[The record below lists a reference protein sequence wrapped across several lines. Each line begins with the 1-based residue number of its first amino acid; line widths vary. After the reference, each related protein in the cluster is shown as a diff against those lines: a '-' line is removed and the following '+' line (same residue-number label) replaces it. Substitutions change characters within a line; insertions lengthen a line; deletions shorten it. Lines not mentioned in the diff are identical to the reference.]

1 MALDLSS
8 ILLGLALAGIP
19 LLAVLWQVQRR
30 ASTLHAEL
38 AMLNERLNTAQ
49 LAQEGLSAQL
59 DASRDEI
66 SDLGQ
71 ANAAKQAE
79 LAALRREVELS
90 QLERDNARD
99 AAHAWSLERS
109 QKEAE
114 LRRLDAHAAAL
125 AAELREQ
132 QDSHQQRLSD
142 LQGSRDEL
150 RAQFAELAGKI
161 FDEREQRFADT
172 SSERLG
178 QLLDPLKER
187 IQSFEKRVEE
197 SYQQEARERFSLGK
211 ELERLQQLN
220 LRLSDEATNLTRA
233 LKGQKTQGNWGEL
246 ILERVLEH
254 AGLEKGR
261 EYQTQVSLKGPD
273 GERFQPDVLIM
284 LPGDKQVV
292 VDSKVSLT
300 AYQQYVGAD
309 DDVIGQAALKQHVLS
324 LRNHVKGLAGK
335 DYKRLE
341 GLHSLDFVLLFV
353 PIEAA
358 FSAALQAE
366 PNLFQEAFDRNI
378 VIVSPTTLLA
388 TLRVIDSLWKQ
399 ERQSQNAREIAE
411 RAGWLY
417 DKFVLFIQDL
427 DEVGN
432 RLQQLD
438 KAYAAARNKL
448 TEGRGNLVSRSEQ
461 LKLLGARASKS
472 LPADLLER
480 AMPDVDGVAH
490 PAEYARQARSS
501 CRRLRPI
508 AQRSLILK
516 PGSVWHT
523 AAPDFT
529 TATPSDAA
537 CGRCYGIRFCLDYSG
552 TCRLSR
558 ALKAA
563 GFTGLG
569 RYSRPAA
576 CTSAII
582 SGRPSA
588 LITTPGTGSPNRARS
603 QRIRSVPTSPPS
615 RW

>member
-1 MALDLSS
+1 MAVDLTG
-8 ILLGLALAGIP
+8 ILLGLAGAALP
-19 LLAVLWQVQRR
+19 LLAFIWQQQRR
-30 ASTLHAEL
+30 LGAALAASALLE
-38 AMLNERLNTAQ
+38 ERLSTAQ
-49 LAQEGLSAQL
+49 LAQDGLGAQL
-59 DASRDEI
+59 DACRDEI

-79 LAALRREVELS
+79 LAALRREVELL
-90 QLERDNARD
+90 QIERDNARD
-99 AAHAWSLERS
+99 AAHAWSIERAG
-109 QKEAE
+109 KEAE
-114 LRRLDAHAAAL
+114 LRRLDAQAAGL
-125 AAELREQ
+125 NAELREQ
-132 QDSHQQRLSD
+132 QDSHQQRLTD

-150 RAQFAELAGKI
+150 RAQFAELAAKI
-161 FDEREQRFADT
+161 FDEREQRFAEN
-172 SSERLG
+172 SQQRLG

-197 SYQQEARERFSLGK
+197 SYQQEARERFSLSK

-220 LRLSDEATNLTRA
+220 QRLSDEATNLTRA

-300 AYQQYVGAD
+300 AYQQYVASD
-309 DDVIGQAALKQHVLS
+309 DEAIGQAALKQHVLS

-448 TEGRGNLVSRSEQ
+448 TEGRGNLISRSEQ

-480 AMPDVDGVAH
+480 AMTDADGMLEL
-490 PAEYARQARSS
+490 PE
-501 CRRLRPI
+501 
-508 AQRSLILK
+508 
-516 PGSVWHT
+516 
-523 AAPDFT
+523 
-529 TATPSDAA
+529 
-537 CGRCYGIRFCLDYSG
+537 
-552 TCRLSR
+552 
-558 ALKAA
+558 
-563 GFTGLG
+563 
-569 RYSRPAA
+569 
-576 CTSAII
+576 
-582 SGRPSA
+582 
-588 LITTPGTGSPNRARS
+588 
-603 QRIRSVPTSPPS
+603 
-615 RW
+615 

>member
-1 MALDLSS
+1 MALDLTSL
-8 ILLGLALAGIP
+8 LLGLAGAALP
-19 LLAVLWQVQRR
+19 LLALAWQLQRR
-30 ASTLHAEL
+30 ASAAEAEL
-38 AMLNERLNTAQ
+38 VLLDERLGSAR
-49 LAQEGLSAQL
+49 LGLDGVNAQL
-59 DASRDEI
+59 DACRDEV
-66 SDLGQ
+66 SDLSQ
-71 ANAAKQAE
+71 ANTVKQAE
-79 LAALRREVELS
+79 LAALRREVELL
-90 QLERDNARD
+90 QIERDNTRD
-99 AAHAWSLERS
+99 AAHAWNLERA
-109 QKEAE
+109 QKEVE
-114 LRRLDAHAAAL
+114 LRRLDAQAASL
-125 AAELREQ
+125 GAELREQ
-132 QDSHQQRLSD
+132 QDSHQQRLND

-150 RAQFAELAGKI
+150 RAQFAEMAGKI
-161 FDEREQRFADT
+161 FDEREARFAEN
-172 SSERLG
+172 SQQRLG

-273 GERFQPDVLIM
+273 GERFQPDVLIL

-300 AYQQYVGAD
+300 AYQQYVGAAD
-309 DDVIGQAALKQHVLS
+309 ELIGQTALKQHVLS
-324 LRNHVKGLAGK
+324 LRNHVKGLSDK

-448 TEGRGNLVSRSEQ
+448 TEGRGNLISRSEQ

-472 LPADLLER
+472 LPAELLER
-480 AMPDVDGVAH
+480 AMTDENDV
-490 PAEYARQARSS
+490 
-501 CRRLRPI
+501 
-508 AQRSLILK
+508 
-516 PGSVWHT
+516 
-523 AAPDFT
+523 
-529 TATPSDAA
+529 
-537 CGRCYGIRFCLDYSG
+537 LD
-552 TCRLSR
+552 L
-558 ALKAA
+558 
-563 GFTGLG
+563 
-569 RYSRPAA
+569 PE
-576 CTSAII
+576 
-582 SGRPSA
+582 
-588 LITTPGTGSPNRARS
+588 
-603 QRIRSVPTSPPS
+603 
-615 RW
+615 

>member
-1 MALDLSS
+1 M
-8 ILLGLALAGIP
+8 LA
-19 LLAVLWQVQRR
+19 WQLQRR
-30 ASTLHAEL
+30 ASSSQSEL
-38 AMLNERLNTAQ
+38 SVLEERLATAQ
-49 LAQEGLSAQL
+49 LAQEGLAAQL
-59 DASRDEI
+59 DASRDEV
-66 SDLGQ
+66 SDLSQ
-71 ANAAKQAE
+71 ANALKQAD
-79 LAALRREVELS
+79 LAALRREVELL
-90 QLERDNARD
+90 QIERDNARD
-99 AAHAWSLERS
+99 AAHAWNLERAA
-109 QKEAE
+109 KENE
-114 LRRLDAHAAAL
+114 LRRLDAQAASL
-125 AAELREQ
+125 HAELREQ
-132 QDSHQQRLSD
+132 QESHQQRLSD

-161 FDEREQRFADT
+161 FDEREQRFAET
-172 SSERLG
+172 SQQRLG

-197 SYQQEARERFSLGK
+197 SYQAEARERFSLAK

-300 AYQQYVGAD
+300 AYQQYVGSD
-309 DDVIGQAALKQHVLS
+309 DPQMAQAALKQHVLS

-366 PNLFQEAFDRNI
+366 PNLFQEAFDRHI

-438 KAYAAARNKL
+438 KAYSAARNKL

-472 LPADLLER
+472 LPNDLLER
-480 AMPDVDGVAH
+480 AMTD
-490 PAEYARQARSS
+490 AE
-501 CRRLRPI
+501 
-508 AQRSLILK
+508 
-516 PGSVWHT
+516 
-523 AAPDFT
+523 
-529 TATPSDAA
+529 
-537 CGRCYGIRFCLDYSG
+537 GRELE
-552 TCRLSR
+552 L
-558 ALKAA
+558 
-563 GFTGLG
+563 
-569 RYSRPAA
+569 PE
-576 CTSAII
+576 
-582 SGRPSA
+582 
-588 LITTPGTGSPNRARS
+588 
-603 QRIRSVPTSPPS
+603 
-615 RW
+615 

>member
-1 MALDLSS
+1 MAMDLTSL
-8 ILLGLALAGIP
+8 LLGLAGAALP
-19 LLAVLWQVQRR
+19 LLVLAWQLQRR
-30 ASTLHAEL
+30 ASSSQSEL
-38 AMLNERLNTAQ
+38 SLLEERLATAL
-49 LAQEGLSAQL
+49 LAQEGLMAQL
-59 DASRDEI
+59 DASRDEV
-66 SDLGQ
+66 SDLSQ
-71 ANAAKQAE
+71 ANALKQAD
-79 LAALRREVELS
+79 LAAMRREVELL
-90 QLERDNARD
+90 QIERDNARD
-99 AAHAWSLERS
+99 AAHAWNLERAA
-109 QKEAE
+109 KENE
-114 LRRLDAHAAAL
+114 LRRLDAQAASL
-125 AAELREQ
+125 QAELREQ
-132 QDSHQQRLSD
+132 QESHQQRLTD

-161 FDEREQRFADT
+161 FDEREQRFAET
-172 SSERLG
+172 SQQRLG

-197 SYQQEARERFSLGK
+197 SYQAEARERFSLAK

-292 VDSKVSLT
+292 VDSKVSLS
-300 AYQQYVGAD
+300 AYQQYVGSD
-309 DDVIGQAALKQHVLS
+309 DPQIAQAALKQHVLS

-366 PNLFQEAFDRNI
+366 PNLFQEAFDRHI

-480 AMPDVDGVAH
+480 AMTDADGRELEL
-490 PAEYARQARSS
+490 PE
-501 CRRLRPI
+501 
-508 AQRSLILK
+508 
-516 PGSVWHT
+516 
-523 AAPDFT
+523 
-529 TATPSDAA
+529 
-537 CGRCYGIRFCLDYSG
+537 
-552 TCRLSR
+552 
-558 ALKAA
+558 
-563 GFTGLG
+563 
-569 RYSRPAA
+569 
-576 CTSAII
+576 
-582 SGRPSA
+582 
-588 LITTPGTGSPNRARS
+588 
-603 QRIRSVPTSPPS
+603 
-615 RW
+615 

>member
-1 MALDLSS
+1 MQD
-8 ILLGLALAGIP
+8 
-19 LLAVLWQVQRR
+19 
-30 ASTLHAEL
+30 
-38 AMLNERLNTAQ
+38 ERLANAQ
-49 LAQEGLSAQL
+49 LAQDGLNAQL
-59 DASRDEI
+59 DACRDEV

-79 LAALRREVELS
+79 LAALRREVDLL
-90 QLERDNARD
+90 QIERDNARD
-99 AAHAWSLERS
+99 AAHAWNLERNG
-109 QKEAE
+109 KETE
-114 LRRLDAHAAAL
+114 LRRLDAQVASLNAA
-125 AAELREQ
+125 LREQ
-132 QDSHQQRLSD
+132 QEGHQKRLED

-150 RAQFAELAGKI
+150 RAQFAEMAGKI
-161 FDEREQRFADT
+161 FDEREARFAQ
-172 SSERLG
+172 SSQERLG

-197 SYQQEARERFSLGK
+197 SYQAEARERFSLGK

-220 LRLSDEATNLTRA
+220 LRLSDEATNLTQA

-273 GERFQPDVLIM
+273 GERFQPDVLIL

-300 AYQQYVGAD
+300 AYQQYVGAAD
-309 DDVIGQAALKQHVLS
+309 EVIGQAALKQHVLS
-324 LRNHVKGLAGK
+324 LRNHVKGLSGK

-366 PNLFQEAFDRNI
+366 PNLFQEAFDRQI

-448 TEGRGNLVSRSEQ
+448 TEGRGNLISRSEQ

-472 LPADLLER
+472 LPTDLLER
-480 AMPDVDGVAH
+480 AMTDADGVVEL
-490 PAEYARQARSS
+490 PE
-501 CRRLRPI
+501 
-508 AQRSLILK
+508 
-516 PGSVWHT
+516 
-523 AAPDFT
+523 
-529 TATPSDAA
+529 
-537 CGRCYGIRFCLDYSG
+537 
-552 TCRLSR
+552 
-558 ALKAA
+558 
-563 GFTGLG
+563 
-569 RYSRPAA
+569 
-576 CTSAII
+576 
-582 SGRPSA
+582 
-588 LITTPGTGSPNRARS
+588 
-603 QRIRSVPTSPPS
+603 
-615 RW
+615 

>member
-1 MALDLSS
+1 
-8 ILLGLALAGIP
+8 
-19 LLAVLWQVQRR
+19 
-30 ASTLHAEL
+30 
-38 AMLNERLNTAQ
+38 MLEERLATAHM
-49 LAQEGLSAQL
+49 AHDGLNAQL
-59 DASRDEI
+59 DACRDEI
-66 SDLGQ
+66 SDLSQ

-79 LAALRREVELS
+79 LAAASREVELL
-90 QLERDNARD
+90 QIERDNARD
-99 AAHAWSLERS
+99 AAHAWNLERAN
-109 QKEAE
+109 KEAE
-114 LRRLDAHAAAL
+114 LRRLDAQAASL
-125 AAELREQ
+125 HAELREQ
-132 QDSHQQRLSD
+132 QESHQQRLND

-161 FDEREQRFADT
+161 FDEREQRFAET
-172 SSERLG
+172 SQQRLG

-197 SYQQEARERFSLGK
+197 SYQAEARERFSLGK

-273 GERFQPDVLIM
+273 GERFQPDVLIY

-300 AYQQYVGAD
+300 AYQQYVAAED
-309 DDVIGQAALKQHVLS
+309 DAIGQLALKQHVVS
-324 LRNHVKGLAGK
+324 LRAHVKGLAGK
-335 DYKRLE
+335 DYKRLD

-366 PNLFQEAFDRNI
+366 PTLFQEAFDRNI

-427 DEVGN
+427 DEIGN

-438 KAYAAARNKL
+438 KAYSAARNKL
-448 TEGRGNLVSRSEQ
+448 TEGRGNLISRSEQ

-472 LPADLLER
+472 LPTELLER
-480 AMPDVDGVAH
+480 AMADVDGLPEA
-490 PAEYARQARSS
+490 AEE
-501 CRRLRPI
+501 
-508 AQRSLILK
+508 
-516 PGSVWHT
+516 
-523 AAPDFT
+523 
-529 TATPSDAA
+529 PSQ
-537 CGRCYGIRFCLDYSG
+537 G
-552 TCRLSR
+552 
-558 ALKAA
+558 
-563 GFTGLG
+563 
-569 RYSRPAA
+569 
-576 CTSAII
+576 
-582 SGRPSA
+582 
-588 LITTPGTGSPNRARS
+588 
-603 QRIRSVPTSPPS
+603 
-615 RW
+615 

>member
-1 MALDLSS
+1 
-8 ILLGLALAGIP
+8 
-19 LLAVLWQVQRR
+19 
-30 ASTLHAEL
+30 
-38 AMLNERLNTAQ
+38 MLNERLNTAQ
-49 LAQEGLSAQL
+49 LAQEGLGAQL
-59 DASRDEI
+59 DACRDEV

-79 LAALRREVELS
+79 LAALSREVELL
-90 QLERDNARD
+90 QVERDNGRD
-99 AAHAWSLERS
+99 AAHAWNLERN
-109 QKEAE
+109 QKEVE
-114 LRRLDAHAAAL
+114 LRRLDAHASGL

-132 QDSHQQRLSD
+132 QDSHQQRLND

-161 FDEREQRFADT
+161 FDEREQRFAET
-172 SSERLG
+172 SNERLG

-197 SYQQEARERFSLGK
+197 SYQQESRERFSLGK

-324 LRNHVKGLAGK
+324 LRNHVKGLASK

-366 PNLFQEAFDRNI
+366 PNLFQEAFDRHI

-399 ERQSQNAREIAE
+399 ERQGQNAREIAE

-438 KAYAAARNKL
+438 KAYSSARNKL

-480 AMPDVDGVAH
+480 AMTDEEGVAH
-490 PAEYARQARSS
+490 PAE
-501 CRRLRPI
+501 
-508 AQRSLILK
+508 
-516 PGSVWHT
+516 
-523 AAPDFT
+523 
-529 TATPSDAA
+529 
-537 CGRCYGIRFCLDYSG
+537 
-552 TCRLSR
+552 
-558 ALKAA
+558 
-563 GFTGLG
+563 
-569 RYSRPAA
+569 
-576 CTSAII
+576 
-582 SGRPSA
+582 
-588 LITTPGTGSPNRARS
+588 
-603 QRIRSVPTSPPS
+603 
-615 RW
+615 

>member
-1 MALDLSS
+1 MAMDLTSV
-8 ILLGLALAGIP
+8 LLGLAGAGLP
-19 LLAVLWQVQRR
+19 LLFLAWQLQRR
-30 ASTLHAEL
+30 LSL
-38 AMLNERLNTAQ
+38 AQADRALLEERLGTAQ
-49 LAQEGLSAQL
+49 LAQDGLSAQL
-59 DASRDEI
+59 DACRDEI

-71 ANAAKQAE
+71 ANASKQAE
-79 LAALRREVELS
+79 LAAVRREVELL
-90 QLERDNARD
+90 QIERDNARD
-99 AAHAWSLERS
+99 AAHAWNLERNS
-109 QKEAE
+109 KETE
-114 LRRLDAHAAAL
+114 LRRLDAQAASL
-125 AAELREQ
+125 NAELREQ
-132 QDSHQQRLSD
+132 QDSHQQRLND

-161 FDEREQRFADT
+161 FDEREQRFAET
-172 SSERLG
+172 SQQRLG

-197 SYQQEARERFSLGK
+197 SYQAEARERFSLGK

-261 EYQTQVSLKGPD
+261 EYQTQVNLKGPD
-273 GERFQPDVLIM
+273 GERFQPDVLIY
-284 LPGDKQVV
+284 LPGDRQVV

-300 AYQQYVGAD
+300 AYQQYVAAED
-309 DDVIGQAALKQHVLS
+309 AALGQAALKQHVQS
-324 LRNHVKGLAGK
+324 LRNHVKGLSDK

-366 PNLFQEAFDRNI
+366 PNLFQEAFDRHI

-438 KAYAAARNKL
+438 KAYSAARNKL
-448 TEGRGNLVSRSEQ
+448 TDGRGNLVSRVEQ
-461 LKLLGARASKS
+461 LKLLGARASKG
-472 LPADLLER
+472 LPADLLEK
-480 AMPDVDGVAH
+480 AMTDEDGVA
-490 PAEYARQARSS
+490 Q
-501 CRRLRPI
+501 L
-508 AQRSLILK
+508 
-516 PGSVWHT
+516 
-523 AAPDFT
+523 PD
-529 TATPSDAA
+529 
-537 CGRCYGIRFCLDYSG
+537 
-552 TCRLSR
+552 
-558 ALKAA
+558 
-563 GFTGLG
+563 
-569 RYSRPAA
+569 
-576 CTSAII
+576 
-582 SGRPSA
+582 
-588 LITTPGTGSPNRARS
+588 
-603 QRIRSVPTSPPS
+603 
-615 RW
+615 

>member
-1 MALDLSS
+1 MALDLNS
-8 ILLGLALAGIP
+8 ILLGLALAGVP
-19 LLAVLWQVQRR
+19 LLALVWQLQRR
-30 ASTLHAEL
+30 ASGHQAEL
-38 AMLNERLNTAQ
+38 NLLDERLNMAQ

-59 DASRDEI
+59 DASRDEV

-79 LAALRREVELS
+79 LAALRREVELL

-99 AAHAWSLERS
+99 AAHAWSLERA
-109 QKEAE
+109 QKESE
-114 LRRLDAHAAAL
+114 LRRLDAQAAAL
-125 AAELREQ
+125 SAELREQ

-150 RAQFAELAGKI
+150 RAQFSELAGKI
-161 FDEREQRFADT
+161 FDEREQRFAQT
-172 SSERLG
+172 SNERLG

-309 DDVIGQAALKQHVLS
+309 DEVIGQAALKQHVLS

-448 TEGRGNLVSRSEQ
+448 TDGRGNLVSRSEQ

-472 LPADLLER
+472 LPTELLER
-480 AMPDVDGVAH
+480 AMTDVDGVAH
-490 PAEYARQARSS
+490 PAE
-501 CRRLRPI
+501 
-508 AQRSLILK
+508 
-516 PGSVWHT
+516 
-523 AAPDFT
+523 
-529 TATPSDAA
+529 
-537 CGRCYGIRFCLDYSG
+537 
-552 TCRLSR
+552 
-558 ALKAA
+558 
-563 GFTGLG
+563 
-569 RYSRPAA
+569 
-576 CTSAII
+576 
-582 SGRPSA
+582 
-588 LITTPGTGSPNRARS
+588 
-603 QRIRSVPTSPPS
+603 
-615 RW
+615 

>member
-1 MALDLSS
+1 VAKSTPNLTLDLEFFMALDLTSL
-8 ILLGLALAGIP
+8 LLGLAVAALP
-19 LLAVLWQVQRR
+19 LLALAWQLQRR
-30 ASTLHAEL
+30 L
-38 AMLNERLNTAQ
+38 ALERADAALLDERLSTAQ
-49 LAQEGLSAQL
+49 MAQDGLNAQL

-66 SDLGQ
+66 SDLSH
-71 ANAAKQAE
+71 ANAAKQAD
-79 LAALRREVELS
+79 LAAARREVELLQQERGS
-90 QLERDNARD
+90 AHEAAQLWTQERT
-99 AAHAWSLERS
+99 S
-109 QKEAE
+109 KEAE
-114 LRRLDAHAAAL
+114 LRHLDAHCASLGAA
-125 AAELREQ
+125 LREQ
-132 QDSHQQRLSD
+132 QESHQQRLSD

-161 FDEREQRFADT
+161 FDEREQRFAET
-172 SSERLG
+172 SQQQLG

-197 SYQQEARERFSLGK
+197 SYQQEARERFSLSK

-220 LRLSDEATNLTRA
+220 QRLSDEATNLTRA

-284 LPGDKQVV
+284 LPGNKQVV
-292 VDSKVSLT
+292 VDAKVSLT
-300 AYQQYVGAD
+300 AYQQYVSAD

-324 LRNHVKGLAGK
+324 LRNHVKGLSGK

-438 KAYAAARNKL
+438 KAYGAARNKL

-461 LKLLGARASKS
+461 LKLLGARASKN

-480 AMPDVDGVAH
+480 AMTDDDGVLQL
-490 PAEYARQARSS
+490 PE
-501 CRRLRPI
+501 
-508 AQRSLILK
+508 
-516 PGSVWHT
+516 
-523 AAPDFT
+523 
-529 TATPSDAA
+529 
-537 CGRCYGIRFCLDYSG
+537 
-552 TCRLSR
+552 
-558 ALKAA
+558 
-563 GFTGLG
+563 
-569 RYSRPAA
+569 
-576 CTSAII
+576 
-582 SGRPSA
+582 
-588 LITTPGTGSPNRARS
+588 
-603 QRIRSVPTSPPS
+603 
-615 RW
+615 

>member
-1 MALDLSS
+1 MAFDLSS
-8 ILLGLALAGIP
+8 LLLGLGLAGLP
-19 LLAVLWQVQRR
+19 LLALAWQLQRR
-30 ASTLHAEL
+30 LAAREAASALLE
-38 AMLNERLNTAQ
+38 ERLSIAQ
-49 LAQEGLSAQL
+49 LAQDGLNAQL

-66 SDLGQ
+66 SDLSE
-71 ANAAKQAE
+71 ANAARKAD
-79 LAALRREVELS
+79 LAAVRREVELLREECDERRDAVQAWS
-90 QLERDNARD
+90 QERAIKESELRQLEASR
-99 AAHAWSLERS
+99 
-109 QKEAE
+109 
-114 LRRLDAHAAAL
+114 AAL
-125 AAELREQ
+125 QAELREQ

-161 FDEREQRFADT
+161 FDEREQRFAQT
-172 SSERLG
+172 SQQQLG
-178 QLLDPLKER
+178 QLLNPLKER

-197 SYQQEARERFSLGK
+197 SYQNEARERFSLGK

-220 LRLSDEATNLTRA
+220 LRLSDEATNLTQA
-233 LKGQKTQGNWGEL
+233 LKGHKTQGNWGEL

-261 EYQTQVSLKGPD
+261 EYQTQVSLKSAD

-292 VDSKVSLT
+292 VDAKVSLT
-300 AYQQYVGAD
+300 AWQQYVSAAD
-309 DDVIGQAALKQHVLS
+309 EVIGQAALKQHVLS
-324 LRNHVKGLAGK
+324 LRNHVKGLSGK

-358 FSAALQAE
+358 FAAALQAE
-366 PNLFQEAFDRNI
+366 PNLFQEAFDRHI

-438 KAYAAARNKL
+438 KAYGAARNKL

-461 LKLLGARASKS
+461 LRLLGARASKS

-480 AMPDVDGVAH
+480 AMTDEDGLMH
-490 PAEYARQARSS
+490 LHLPESQQA
-501 CRRLRPI
+501 P
-508 AQRSLILK
+508 
-516 PGSVWHT
+516 
-523 AAPDFT
+523 
-529 TATPSDAA
+529 
-537 CGRCYGIRFCLDYSG
+537 
-552 TCRLSR
+552 
-558 ALKAA
+558 
-563 GFTGLG
+563 
-569 RYSRPAA
+569 
-576 CTSAII
+576 
-582 SGRPSA
+582 
-588 LITTPGTGSPNRARS
+588 
-603 QRIRSVPTSPPS
+603 
-615 RW
+615 

>member
-1 MALDLSS
+1 MALDLTSL
-8 ILLGLALAGIP
+8 LLGLACAALP
-19 LLAVLWQVQRR
+19 LLVLAWQLQRR
-30 ASTLHAEL
+30 ASVAQAEQL
-38 AMLNERLNTAQ
+38 LLDERLSSARLGQ
-49 LAQEGLSAQL
+49 DGLNAQL
-59 DASRDEI
+59 DACRDEV

-71 ANAAKQAE
+71 ANTTKQAE
-79 LAALRREVELS
+79 LAALRREVELL
-90 QLERDNARD
+90 QIERDNARD
-99 AAHAWSLERS
+99 ASHAWNLERA

-114 LRRLDAHAAAL
+114 LRRLDAQAASL
-125 AAELREQ
+125 SAELREQ
-132 QDSHQQRLSD
+132 QDSHQQRLED

-161 FDEREQRFADT
+161 FDEREARFAEN
-172 SSERLG
+172 SQQRLG

-273 GERFQPDVLIM
+273 GERFQPDVLIL

-309 DDVIGQAALKQHVLS
+309 DETISQAALKQHVLS

-335 DYKRLE
+335 DYKRLD

-448 TEGRGNLVSRSEQ
+448 TDGRGNLVSRSEQ

-472 LPADLLER
+472 LPVELLER
-480 AMPDVDGVAH
+480 AMSDEDGVVQL
-490 PAEYARQARSS
+490 PE
-501 CRRLRPI
+501 
-508 AQRSLILK
+508 
-516 PGSVWHT
+516 
-523 AAPDFT
+523 
-529 TATPSDAA
+529 
-537 CGRCYGIRFCLDYSG
+537 
-552 TCRLSR
+552 
-558 ALKAA
+558 
-563 GFTGLG
+563 
-569 RYSRPAA
+569 
-576 CTSAII
+576 
-582 SGRPSA
+582 
-588 LITTPGTGSPNRARS
+588 
-603 QRIRSVPTSPPS
+603 
-615 RW
+615 

>member
-1 MALDLSS
+1 
-8 ILLGLALAGIP
+8 
-19 LLAVLWQVQRR
+19 
-30 ASTLHAEL
+30 
-38 AMLNERLNTAQ
+38 MLNERLNTAQ
-49 LAQEGLSAQL
+49 LAQEGLGAQL
-59 DASRDEI
+59 DACRHEV

-79 LAALRREVELS
+79 LAALSREVELL
-90 QLERDNARD
+90 QVERDNGRD
-99 AAHAWSLERS
+99 AAHAWNLERN
-109 QKEAE
+109 QKEVE
-114 LRRLDAHAAAL
+114 LRRLDAHASGL

-132 QDSHQQRLSD
+132 QDSHQQRLND

-161 FDEREQRFADT
+161 FDEREQRFAET
-172 SSERLG
+172 SNERLG

-197 SYQQEARERFSLGK
+197 SYQQESRERFSLGK

-324 LRNHVKGLAGK
+324 LRNHVKGLASK

-366 PNLFQEAFDRNI
+366 PNLFQEAFDRHI

-399 ERQSQNAREIAE
+399 ERQGQNAREIAE

-438 KAYAAARNKL
+438 KAYSSARNKL

-480 AMPDVDGVAH
+480 AMTDEEGVAH
-490 PAEYARQARSS
+490 PAE
-501 CRRLRPI
+501 
-508 AQRSLILK
+508 
-516 PGSVWHT
+516 
-523 AAPDFT
+523 
-529 TATPSDAA
+529 
-537 CGRCYGIRFCLDYSG
+537 
-552 TCRLSR
+552 
-558 ALKAA
+558 
-563 GFTGLG
+563 
-569 RYSRPAA
+569 
-576 CTSAII
+576 
-582 SGRPSA
+582 
-588 LITTPGTGSPNRARS
+588 
-603 QRIRSVPTSPPS
+603 
-615 RW
+615 

>member
-1 MALDLSS
+1 LAVAKSTPNLTLDLEFFMALDLTSL
-8 ILLGLALAGIP
+8 LLGLAVAALP
-19 LLAVLWQVQRR
+19 LLALAWQLQRR
-30 ASTLHAEL
+30 L
-38 AMLNERLNTAQ
+38 ALERADAALLDERLSTAQ
-49 LAQEGLSAQL
+49 MAQDGFNAQL

-66 SDLGQ
+66 SDLSH
-71 ANAAKQAE
+71 ANAAKQAD
-79 LAALRREVELS
+79 LAAARREVELLQQERGS
-90 QLERDNARD
+90 AHEAAQLWTQERT
-99 AAHAWSLERS
+99 S
-109 QKEAE
+109 KEAE
-114 LRRLDAHAAAL
+114 LRHLDAHCASLGAA
-125 AAELREQ
+125 LREQ
-132 QDSHQQRLSD
+132 QESHQQRLSD

-161 FDEREQRFADT
+161 FDEREQRFAET
-172 SSERLG
+172 SQQQLG

-197 SYQQEARERFSLGK
+197 SYQQEARERFSLSK

-220 LRLSDEATNLTRA
+220 QRLSDEATNLTRA

-284 LPGDKQVV
+284 LPGNKQVV
-292 VDSKVSLT
+292 VDAKVSLT
-300 AYQQYVGAD
+300 AYQQYVSAD

-324 LRNHVKGLAGK
+324 LRNHVKGLSGK

-438 KAYAAARNKL
+438 KAYGAARNKL

-461 LKLLGARASKS
+461 LKLLGARASKN

-480 AMPDVDGVAH
+480 AMTDDDGVLQL
-490 PAEYARQARSS
+490 PE
-501 CRRLRPI
+501 
-508 AQRSLILK
+508 
-516 PGSVWHT
+516 
-523 AAPDFT
+523 
-529 TATPSDAA
+529 
-537 CGRCYGIRFCLDYSG
+537 
-552 TCRLSR
+552 
-558 ALKAA
+558 
-563 GFTGLG
+563 
-569 RYSRPAA
+569 
-576 CTSAII
+576 
-582 SGRPSA
+582 
-588 LITTPGTGSPNRARS
+588 
-603 QRIRSVPTSPPS
+603 
-615 RW
+615 

>member
-1 MALDLSS
+1 MALDLNS
-8 ILLGLALAGIP
+8 ILLGLAVAGVP
-19 LLAVLWQVQRR
+19 LLAFIWQLQRR
-30 ASTLHAEL
+30 ASAHHAEL
-38 AMLNERLNTAQ
+38 ALLEERLNMAQ
-49 LAQEGLSAQL
+49 LAQEGLNAQL

-79 LAALRREVELS
+79 LAALSREVELL
-90 QLERDNARD
+90 QVERDNTRD
-99 AAHAWSLERS
+99 AAHAWSLERA
-109 QKEAE
+109 QKETE
-114 LRRLDAHAAAL
+114 LRRLDAQSAAQ

-132 QDSHQQRLSD
+132 QESHQQRLND

-161 FDEREQRFADT
+161 FDEREQRFAQT
-172 SSERLG
+172 SNERLG

-197 SYQQEARERFSLGK
+197 TYQQEARERFSLGK

-300 AYQQYVGAD
+300 AYQQFVAAD
-309 DDVIGQAALKQHVLS
+309 DQVIGQAALKQHVLS

-472 LPADLLER
+472 LPPDLLER
-480 AMPDVDGVAH
+480 AMTDVNGVAH
-490 PAEYARQARSS
+490 PAE
-501 CRRLRPI
+501 
-508 AQRSLILK
+508 
-516 PGSVWHT
+516 
-523 AAPDFT
+523 
-529 TATPSDAA
+529 
-537 CGRCYGIRFCLDYSG
+537 
-552 TCRLSR
+552 
-558 ALKAA
+558 
-563 GFTGLG
+563 
-569 RYSRPAA
+569 
-576 CTSAII
+576 
-582 SGRPSA
+582 
-588 LITTPGTGSPNRARS
+588 
-603 QRIRSVPTSPPS
+603 
-615 RW
+615 

>member
-1 MALDLSS
+1 MAMDLTSV
-8 ILLGLALAGIP
+8 LLGLAGAGLP
-19 LLAVLWQVQRR
+19 LLFLAWQLQRR
-30 ASTLHAEL
+30 LSL
-38 AMLNERLNTAQ
+38 AQADRALLEERLGTAQ
-49 LAQEGLSAQL
+49 LAQDGLSAQL
-59 DASRDEI
+59 DACRDEI

-71 ANAAKQAE
+71 ANASKQAE
-79 LAALRREVELS
+79 LAAVRREVELL
-90 QLERDNARD
+90 QIERDNARD
-99 AAHAWSLERS
+99 AAHAWNLERNS
-109 QKEAE
+109 KETE
-114 LRRLDAHAAAL
+114 LRRLDAQAASL
-125 AAELREQ
+125 NAELREQ
-132 QDSHQQRLSD
+132 QDSHQQRLND

-161 FDEREQRFADT
+161 FDEREQRFAET
-172 SSERLG
+172 SQQRLG

-197 SYQQEARERFSLGK
+197 SYQAEARERFSLGK

-261 EYQTQVSLKGPD
+261 EYQTQVNLKGPD
-273 GERFQPDVLIM
+273 GERFQPDVLIY
-284 LPGDKQVV
+284 LPGDRQVV

-300 AYQQYVGAD
+300 AYQQYVAAED
-309 DDVIGQAALKQHVLS
+309 AALGQAALKQHVQS
-324 LRNHVKGLAGK
+324 LRNHVKGLSDK

-366 PNLFQEAFDRNI
+366 PNLFQEAFDRHI

-438 KAYAAARNKL
+438 KAYSAARNKL

-480 AMPDVDGVAH
+480 AMTDVDGL
-490 PAEYARQARSS
+490 AE
-501 CRRLRPI
+501 LP
-508 AQRSLILK
+508 
-516 PGSVWHT
+516 
-523 AAPDFT
+523 
-529 TATPSDAA
+529 
-537 CGRCYGIRFCLDYSG
+537 
-552 TCRLSR
+552 
-558 ALKAA
+558 
-563 GFTGLG
+563 
-569 RYSRPAA
+569 
-576 CTSAII
+576 
-582 SGRPSA
+582 
-588 LITTPGTGSPNRARS
+588 
-603 QRIRSVPTSPPS
+603 
-615 RW
+615 